1 MTTLSS
7 LQAIFNL
14 KNDHPIISL
23 SSLQAIFNLKNDPI
37 ISLSS
42 LQAIFNLKN
51 DHPILV
57 QILERYMNL
66 TRDGK
71 KTVFVWVPG
80 HWALADSAAKDAL
93 VGDISVELI
102 PFSDL
107 KKRANIYYN
116 CGSVSGMSSRKIH
129 QIFPTLKDCTVC
141 SRTNGKEETVIAR
154 LRIGHS
160 FITHSFLLKG
170 EEPPVCIG
178 CDKRL
183 TIEHILYLFGFY

>member
-1 MTTLSS
+1 MTHIISLSS
-7 LQAIFNL
+7 LQPIFNLKSDYPIISLSSLQVIFNL

-23 SSLQAIFNLKNDPI
+23 SSLQD
-37 ISLSS
+37 
-42 LQAIFNLKN
+42 IFNLKN
-51 DHPILV
+51 DHTILV
-57 QILERYMNL
+57 QILELYMNL

-116 CGSVSGMSSRKIH
+116 CGSLSGMSSRKINY
-129 QIFPTLKDCTVC
+129 IRYF
-141 SRTNGKEETVIAR
+141 R
-154 LRIGHS
+154 L
-160 FITHSFLLKG
+160 
-170 EEPPVCIG
+170 
-178 CDKRL
+178 
-183 TIEHILYLFGFY
+183 